1 MGYNKENFIRI
12 RREFDQKH
20 LKAKQSA
27 ADRLQELHSKIPE
40 LRDIDAAL
48 RETSSKIIR
57 AIVGGDDIENELE
70 RLRQENKQLQNSRI
84 ACLKYH
90 GFPPDYTAVKYECSK
105 CDDTGFVGIKVCDCM
120 KKELILAEYESSGI
134 GQLIKEQS
142 FDTFSLDYYRD
153 DPRIYENMQS
163 ILTVC
168 RDYAENFDTNTGE
181 NLLFIG
187 PTGLGKTHLSTSIAG
202 RVIDKAFNVVYDT
215 AQNIFADF
223 EYDRFSRSSNETPGE
238 KTIKYFDCEL
248 LILDDLG
255 TELTNQ
261 FTVSCLYNLVNT
273 RINTGRPMIINTN
286 LDQSEL
292 NKRYSDRI
300 TSRLFGEF
308 RPLMFRGQDVR
319 QQKLMK

>member
-12 RREFDQKH
+12 RREFEQKH

-27 ADRLQELHSKIPE
+27 SERLEELHSKIPE

-48 RETSSKIIR
+48 SETSSKIVR
-57 AIVGGDDIENELE
+57 AIVGGGDIEFELE
-70 RLRQENKQLQNSRI
+70 KLRLENKQLQNSRA
-84 ACLKYH
+84 ACLRYH
-90 GFPPDYTAVKYECSK
+90 GFSPDYTSVKYECAE
-105 CDDTGFVGIKVCDCM
+105 CDDTGFVGTKVCGCM
-120 KKELILAEYESSGI
+120 KRELILAEYESSGI
-134 GQLIKEQS
+134 GQLMKSQS
-142 FDTFSLDYYRD
+142 FDTFSLEYYRED
-153 DPRIYENMQS
+153 RRIYENMQN

-168 RDYAENFDTNTGE
+168 REYAEKFGTDTGE

-187 PTGLGKTHLSTSIAG
+187 PTGLGKTHLSTSIAR
-202 RVIDKAFNVVYDT
+202 RVIDRAFNVVYDT

-238 KTIKYFDCEL
+238 RVSKYFDSEL

-261 FTVSCLYNLVNT
+261 FTISCLYNLVNT
-273 RINTGRPMIINTN
+273 RINTGRAMIINTN

-308 RPLMFRGQDVR
+308 RPLMFRGRDVR